1 MSPDT
6 VVTSS
11 ARRRVRRV
19 RRMIGASLS
28 LRRSRRPPRCA
39 GYRDEVIAAAP
50 SV

>member
-11 ARRRVRRV
+11 ARRRV